1 MNKKRLI
8 VGLLGVF
15 VLATG
20 VFAATRVYQTKASNK
35 DEIKFT
41 ISSPAVDDPIVRV
54 ESEAVYRSDYFSKP
68 STEYNNDLAALSL
81 QMAMTASSTAEA
93 YELFGEEFADV
104 AYTDYDDIDPRT
116 ARNAY
121 LVETYKQL
129 GFYDDVYYKYDKPLN
144 DDSDTVA
151 FGIARKKIKVNG
163 TKYDLVNVSIRSAS
177 YGAEWGSNYTVSNE
191 YNVTG
196 FQSAADDVYEKLK
209 EYLED
214 NHLNDKKTKLW
225 ICGFSRGAGV
235 SSIASAEVDRACR
248 DEVFEFS
255 RDNVYSYAVATPQGA
270 IDNEAND
277 IHNELYNNIMNIIN
291 KTDIVAKT
299 APAAWG
305 YGRYGKVFYIDQPH
319 ISGDDLEKI
328 EKGKKVDIDAET
340 VELVKN
346 ISYDYNKM
354 RYANVDSE
362 TIDMD
367 KLYGGFT
374 VKEEFTEALDIAFGI
389 IANNTDE
396 YKEQWQDVVTEIVP
410 FAINQTKK
418 YDETTGK
425 WVNYETLAE
434 YISMNYD
441 LEAIN
446 KATKAG
452 VFSQKDYDEKI
463 AWVESLYAKGVIN
476 KSARAILIK
485 VFDTYYGVRILAV
498 YHGISVDD
506 VLDVTGRAFDRLGEL
521 VKRCLP
527 IGDTLNF
534 KMDHFCEFYLA
545 WLKNYDVSTNTIIYK

>member
-81 QMAMTASSTAEA
+81 QMAMTASSTAES

-418 YDETTGK
+418 YDEATGK

-534 KMDHFCEFYLA
+534 NMDHFCEFYLA

>member
-81 QMAMTASSTAEA
+81 QMAMTASSTAES

-418 YDETTGK
+418 YDEATGK